1 MKKYFLSIYT
11 IHLLVWAIF
20 FYLNYSYFKTW
31 LPQISVAV
39 SDTTLILYI
48 VFCFIGVYF
57 LAVYINQF
65 LLLPK
70 LYLKK
75 KYAAYVISVL
85 LLIMLVCF
93 IKVEIDTM
101 YIVTKADWLRT
112 PGHYISTLPYLLFS
126 MGLSSWQVMANAHQ
140 QEKQRADTLQKIQT
154 EAELKWLK
162 AQINPHFLF
171 NSLNNIYSLVYLKS
185 DEAAPMLLKLSD
197 MMRYVMNDSNRKTVS
212 IEEEI
217 KYTEQF
223 VELNGLKKVNREK
236 TQLTII
242 NDSIGLQVE
251 PMLFINFI
259 ENAYK
264 HSNMDEAG
272 AWIKINWHISNQQIV
287 FGCSNTCNPIGS
299 KDAVVGI
306 GLSNVK
312 NRLALLYPGY
322 NLKTAMQDNV
332 FKVELLIPLF

>member
-1 MKKYFLSIYT
+1 MKKYFLSVYA
-11 IHLLVWAIF
+11 IHVIIWTIF

-31 LPQISVAV
+31 LPQIGVAV
-39 SDTTLILYI
+39 SDTTLLLYI

-57 LAVYINQF
+57 LAVYSNQF

-85 LLIMLVCF
+85 LLIVLVCF
-93 IKVEIDTM
+93 IKVEIDTL

-185 DEAAPMLLKLSD
+185 DEAVPMLIKLSN

-217 KYTEQF
+217 KYVEQF
-223 VELNGLKKVNREK
+223 VELNGLKKVNQEK
-236 TQLTII
+236 TQLTIL
-242 NDSIGLQVE
+242 NDSIGLEIE

-259 ENAYK
+259 ENVYK

-287 FGCSNTCNPIGS
+287 FSCSNTCNPMGA

-322 NLKTAMQDNV
+322 SLKISMQDNV
-332 FKVELLIPLF
+332 FKVELLNA